1 MIKLPLFVIVS
12 CLASQALAGSSASAR
27 GSSSAAA
34 AAAAVAASSAAI
46 NASRSAVGAALSPAG
61 CGSCHEEVF
70 PIRDL
75 ETSGMFDSDP
85 KAWDKTRSW
94 SIGITRYEVYER
106 SSGEVRRFYRFK
118 QSHVPDRYFLPSKSA
133 KNPHEL
139 LD

>member
-1 MIKLPLFVIVS
+1 MIKPLLFAIAS
-12 CLASQALAGSSASAR
+12 CAVSQALAGSSVAVS
-27 GSSSAAA
+27 GSAAA
-34 AAAAVAASSAAI
+34 AAAMAASSAAI

-85 KAWDKTRSW
+85 KAWDQTRAW

-106 SSGEVRRFYRFK
+106 SSGKVRKFYCFK
-118 QSHVPDRYFLPSKSA
+118 QSHVPNRYFLPSKSA

>member
-1 MIKLPLFVIVS
+1 MIKPLLFVIAACVV
-12 CLASQALAGSSASAR
+12 SQALAGSSAAAR
-27 GSSSAAA
+27 GSSSAA

-61 CGSCHEEVF
+61 CGSCHEEIF
-70 PIRDL
+70 PIRDI
-75 ETSGMFDSDP
+75 ETSGMFESDP
-85 KAWDKTRSW
+85 KAWDQTHAW
-94 SIGITRYEVYER
+94 CIGITQYLVYER
-106 SSGEVRRFYRFK
+106 SSGEVRKFYCFK